1 MHPIEQSRQ
10 AILAYMQAQ
19 PPKSKVSS
27 ALENISNFAAV
38 SGVGGILKAFASNA
52 FSGQGNRQ
60 SAASTTP
67 TAPSEGS
74 LLKNTYSE
82 VAPVAETVI
91 RQHPWPALAVAALAG
106 AGLVMSKPAQRQ
118 AYRLVVGSLG
128 GSLAI
133 SSLLPKVLDLLQNRQ
148 K

>member
-10 AILAYMQAQ
+10 AILVYLQAQ

-38 SGVGGILKAFASNA
+38 SGVGGMLRSFASNA
-52 FSGQGNRQ
+52 FSVQRDRQ
-60 SAASTTP
+60 SAASQP
-67 TAPSEGS
+67 QSEGS
-74 LLKNTYSE
+74 LLKNTYTE
-82 VAPVAETVI
+82 VAPVAELAI
-91 RQHPWPALAVAALAG
+91 RQHPWPALALAALAG